1 MGLDSQTLL
10 LVGGCLYLLLPVNTW
25 LVLSEPRT
33 AAARVWCV
41 GGTLGGG
48 ALFLMSLRGVVPDPL
63 SYGGY
68 SLLVVS
74 ILMLTQSMRMDMGKP
89 WSPKWVVGAGLLHA
103 VVLQMLMQSRFSAQT
118 ELAALVRACNLFA
131 LSWAVW
137 TAIRLARRERSTNAW
152 LIVLALLLMGGAVL
166 SNLVASMRGQSP
178 LQDLRSGTANLLV
191 GLTVT
196 AGALLSNMGYL
207 GLQLER
213 ALADNTRALQARER
227 AARRSTRRRQL
238 VAQERPLTVGVLS
251 DSLAHA
257 LLQPLSAL
265 VIQAQIGLRSLQQG
279 RIDAALLGEVFRR
292 VQLQLERMAEQV
304 EHIRKFILPSQQAVV
319 ERVDICRVIRDVEPL
334 VRQEAINQEVRL
346 VLQLPASAVWVR
358 VEPLS
363 LMQAVL
369 QVVRN
374 AVSAATACPP
384 GEVRV
389 AVVMLGGMASVVV
402 YDNGPGFAP
411 EMLPQLQ
418 SGQAPA
424 LGQNTGL
431 GLWMAHRI
439 MSACGGRLELENDA
453 QGGARVVLQC
463 PLDTKGKST

>member
-10 LVGGCLYLLLPVNTW
+10 LVGGCLYMLLPVNTW

-33 AAARVWCV
+33 VATRVWCV
-41 GGTLGGG
+41 GGAVGGL
-48 ALFLMSLRGVVPDPL
+48 ALFLMALRGVVSDTL

-89 WSPKWVVGAGLLHA
+89 WSPKWVVAVGLLHG
-103 VVLQMLMQSRFSAQT
+103 VVLQWLMHSQWN
-118 ELAALVRACNLFA
+118 ELAVLVRACNLLA

-137 TAIRLARRERSTNAW
+137 TAMRLARRERSVNAW
-152 LIVLALLLMGGAVL
+152 MIVLALLLMGSAVL
-166 SNLVASMRGQSP
+166 SNLVASLRGQSP
-178 LQDLRSGTANLLV
+178 LQDLRTGTANLLV
-191 GLTVT
+191 GLTAT

-213 ALADNTRALQARER
+213 TLAHNTRALQARER
-227 AARRSTRRRQL
+227 AARRTLRRHQL
-238 VAQERPLTVGVLS
+238 QAQERPLTVGVLS

-257 LLQPLSAL
+257 LLQPLAAL

-279 RIDAALLGEVFRR
+279 RVDAALLGEVFTRMR
-292 VQLQLERMAEQV
+292 QQLDRTAEQV
-304 EHIRKFILPSQQAVV
+304 EHIRKFILPSQQAGA
-319 ERVDICRVIRDVEPL
+319 ERVDVCRVIGDVEPL

-346 VLQLPASAVWVR
+346 VLQLPATAVWAR
-358 VEPLS
+358 IEPLS

-374 AVSAATACPP
+374 AVTAAASCPP

-389 AVVMLGGMASVVV
+389 AVVILRDMACVVV
-402 YDNGPGFAP
+402 YDNGPGFSP
-411 EMLPQLQ
+411 QRLPQLQ
-418 SGQAPA
+418 NGKAPA
-424 LGQNTGL
+424 LGQDTGL
-431 GLWMAHRI
+431 GLWMVHRI
-439 MSACGGRLELENDA
+439 MSASGGQVELENDA
-453 QGGARVVLQC
+453 QGGARVMLRC
-463 PLDTKGKST
+463 PLDTEGTRR